1 MQVMGYNC
9 GIILLLHFSGKV
21 NFVAKILLLM
31 SQYTG
36 RGHMSIAEAL
46 SEQFQRMED
55 IVLDVVDGFQFM
67 GSQGIRSSKLYN
79 IITRKA
85 SFVWKTAFSATQNND
100 FIPETMGKL
109 VEKRLANYVRNTK
122 PDLILTVHSM
132 FVGSVLDAL
141 ERAKLDIPV
150 VCLQADIV
158 NIHSTWCDKRL
169 LKCICPTEEAYARS
183 LEFGMPEDKLEVIG
197 FPTRSQFTKS
207 ACAASGRTY
216 DASRP
221 LRCMMT
227 GGGGGAG
234 EIEDYATSLMED
246 TDASLTVICGS
257 NEALKERLVGKF
269 GIKYSDRMRILGFV
283 SDMSSEYELSDVAIM
298 RASPNCMFE
307 AVVMG
312 VPMIITG
319 ALPGQEADNPRFA
332 VEHGLGITCYDHRE
346 LGARIKDLTANGGE
360 MLKAMRE
367 SQLAYRDLD
376 NARKIAEYVYNLI
389 NTDHDA

>member
-1 MQVMGYNC
+1 M
-9 GIILLLHFSGKV
+9 
-21 NFVAKILLLM
+21 AKILLLM

-46 SEQFQRMED
+46 SEQFQRMKD
-55 IVLDVVDGFQFM
+55 VTLDVVDGFQFM
-67 GSQGIRSSKLYN
+67 GKQGIRSSKIYN
-79 IITRKA
+79 IVTRKA
-85 SFVWKTAFSATQNND
+85 SFVWKAAFSATQNSD
-100 FIPETMGKL
+100 FIPDTMGKL
-109 VEKRLANYVRNTK
+109 VQKRLVNYVRNTK

-141 ERAKLDIPV
+141 ERAEIDIPV
-150 VCLQADIV
+150 VCVEADIK

-169 LKCICPTEEAYARS
+169 YKCICPTQEAYDRS
-183 LEFGMPEDKLEVIG
+183 VEFGMPEDKLELIG

-207 ACAASGRTY
+207 ACAASDRRY

-221 LRCMMT
+221 IRCLMT

-234 EIEDYATSLMED
+234 EIEDYATALMEG
-246 TDASLTVICGS
+246 TDARLTVICGS

-312 VPMIITG
+312 IPMVITG
-319 ALPGQEADNPRFA
+319 ALPGQEAENPAFA
-332 VEHGLGITCYDHRE
+332 VEHGLGVECYKPE
-346 LGARIKDLTANGGE
+346 EIAECINDLTANDGE
-360 MLKAMRE
+360 KMNAIRA

-376 NARKIAEYVYNLI
+376 SARKVAEFVYGLL
-389 NTDHDA
+389 